1 MFIAII
7 NKVLVFLLYMS
18 ILNTLRHI
26 FYFIQ
31 VWVKSNTDNP
41 SRYLLNNKSLWV
53 FAMSIAYILM
63 TIFNGLY
70 IK

>member
-1 MFIAII
+1 MLIAII

-31 VWVKSNTDNP
+31 VWVKSNSSNP
-41 SRYLLNNKSLWV
+41 SRYLLSKSSLWV